1 MLKGDFWSPDQQA
14 RSPIALLLL
23 SLPLAAWGEAGSKAD
38 LLSSGLS
45 VTEE

>member
-14 RSPIALLLL
+14 RVAPLLL
-23 SLPLAAWGEAGSKAD
+23 SLPLTAWGETRGKGD